1 MPQDLVQIFR
11 QNERNMGR
19 RRGDYDSPQ
28 VQRDEVFWE
37 ERPNDVVVRIC
48 NKISWEEWPNDVVVG
63 VYNKN
68 HLMNSIFQ
76 DGRC

>member
-1 MPQDLVQIFR
+1 MPKDLVQIFK

-48 NKISWEEWPNDVVVG
+48 NK
-63 VYNKN
+63 N